1 MANVICASWE
11 GRVTLPLV
19 PVGQWGLPHLSDTHI
34 YIIILF
40 FFGGHPPKE
49 ELGSRPHYDFE
60 L

>member
-1 MANVICASWE
+1 MGGESDPPPSPYRTTY
-11 GRVTLPLV
+11 RVVL
-19 PVGQWGLPHLSDTHI
+19 LSDTHI

-40 FFGGHPPKE
+40 SFGGHPPNQ